1 MGGQLK
7 ATNFGK
13 PTFAVGDGVNLYL
26 LSVQDDHLLFVI
38 STRRDYEIN
47 IYAASLSHVL
57 CSRCRFRDMPH
68 LFIRL
73 KKNDAPSNES
83 SNR

>member
-47 IYAASLSHVL
+47 IYAASLRRIAFALPLS
-57 CSRCRFRDMPH
+57 
-68 LFIRL
+68 
-73 KKNDAPSNES
+73 
-83 SNR
+83 